1 MLESKELELQSR
13 LTLGTLESNAE
24 AIRQIVLKHLEDY
37 TPENYI
43 GRADEAKADKALL
56 NKAEKSLNAKRLE
69 LEREYME
76 PFNKF
81 KITIA
86 ETCKAIKAASAGL
99 DEIVKAEDERERS
112 EKWEKIEEYWNK
124 TGFCLFDITDLSK
137 ITDIKKWTNKT
148 AKLKDVLAEI
158 DAIQKKTF
166 DELKI
171 LEQFPQEDVSLLKT
185 VYLDTL
191 SITEAMQKANQ
202 LKANR
207 ERLAREQREREEVE
221 RFKKIQEQKKD
232 EWKEE
237 KKAESENE
245 SFDLASAALGLE
257 IKPEKTETR
266 EEYALVFSLTR
277 SQFLDL
283 RNYMSD
289 HGITYS
295 ELQDKGSGVYTK

>member
-1 MLESKELELQSR
+1 M
-13 LTLGTLESNAE
+13 
-24 AIRQIVLKHLEDY
+24 
-37 TPENYI
+37 
-43 GRADEAKADKALL
+43 
-56 NKAEKSLNAKRLE
+56 
-69 LEREYME
+69 
-76 PFNKF
+76 
-81 KITIA
+81 
-86 ETCKAIKAASAGL
+86 
-99 DEIVKAEDERERS
+99 
-112 EKWEKIEEYWNK
+112 
-124 TGFCLFDITDLSK
+124 
-137 ITDIKKWTNKT
+137 
-148 AKLKDVLAEI
+148 
-158 DAIQKKTF
+158 
-166 DELKI
+166 
-171 LEQFPQEDVSLLKT
+171 SLLKT

-237 KKAESENE
+237 KRRKARMNPPTLQAPRS
-245 SFDLASAALGLE
+245 
-257 IKPEKTETR
+257 
-266 EEYALVFSLTR
+266 EYALVFSLTR

>member
-1 MLESKELELQSR
+1 MEYYTRNGIGCKIYR
-13 LTLGTLESNAE
+13 LAHLDAVHLGFT
-24 AIRQIVLKHLEDY
+24 IVGYHPYIVVIHDACQHLSW
-37 TPENYI
+37 
-43 GRADEAKADKALL
+43 L
-56 NKAEKSLNAKRLE
+56 NQLSLVDIF
-69 LEREYME
+69 
-76 PFNKF
+76 P
-81 KITIA
+81 THQ
-86 ETCKAIKAASAGL
+86 
-99 DEIVKAEDERERS
+99 
-112 EKWEKIEEYWNK
+112 WNR
-124 TGFCLFDITDLSK
+124 TGFSLFDITDLSK

-245 SFDLASAALGLE
+245 SVDLASAALGLE
-257 IKPEKTETR
+257 IKAERTETR

>member
-1 MLESKELELQSR
+1 M
-13 LTLGTLESNAE
+13 
-24 AIRQIVLKHLEDY
+24 
-37 TPENYI
+37 
-43 GRADEAKADKALL
+43 
-56 NKAEKSLNAKRLE
+56 
-69 LEREYME
+69 
-76 PFNKF
+76 
-81 KITIA
+81 
-86 ETCKAIKAASAGL
+86 
-99 DEIVKAEDERERS
+99 
-112 EKWEKIEEYWNK
+112 
-124 TGFCLFDITDLSK
+124 
-137 ITDIKKWTNKT
+137 
-148 AKLKDVLAEI
+148 
-158 DAIQKKTF
+158 
-166 DELKI
+166 
-171 LEQFPQEDVSLLKT
+171 SLLKT

-202 LKANR
+202 IKANR

>member
-1 MLESKELELQSR
+1 MLESKDLELQSR
-13 LTLGTLESNAE
+13 LTIGTLESNAE
-24 AIRQIVLKHLEDY
+24 AIRKVVLKHLEDY

-56 NKAEKSLNAKRLE
+56 NKAEKALNTKRLE

-81 KITIA
+81 KITIT
-86 ETCKAIKAASAGL
+86 ETCKAIKAASTGL
-99 DEIVKAEDERERS
+99 DEIVKAEEERERG

-124 TGFCLFDITDLSK
+124 TGFSLFDITDLSK

-221 RFKKIQEQKKD
+221 RFKKIQEQKK
-232 EWKEE
+232 
-237 KKAESENE
+237 AESENE